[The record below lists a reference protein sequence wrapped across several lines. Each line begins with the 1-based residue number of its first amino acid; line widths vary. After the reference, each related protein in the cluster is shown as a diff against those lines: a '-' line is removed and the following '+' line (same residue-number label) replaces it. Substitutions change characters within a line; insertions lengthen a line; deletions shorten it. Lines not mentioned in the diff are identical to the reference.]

1 MADILRGKF
10 ITFDGLDGSGL
21 TEQIEILREWLRRS
35 GYDMHRVAFT
45 AEPSQGPA
53 GTEIRHALEGRLNI
67 GEEALALLFAAD
79 RADHLDGFI
88 MPRLEAGI
96 HVICDR
102 YYLSFL
108 AYQSFLL
115 PDAWDW
121 LWQLNARN
129 QRPDLTIFLRSP
141 PEVCVERIR
150 RKFAP
155 ERYERPE
162 ILKGV
167 SVQFDRIIPLLQDRR
182 GEDIRVLDSSGSMES
197 THQQIVKLIAPIILP
212 SGETSTEE

>member
-1 MADILRGKF
+1 MADISRGKF

-21 TEQIEILREWLRRS
+21 TEQVEMLREWLRRS
-35 GYDMHRVAFT
+35 GCDMHRVAFT

-53 GTEIRHALEGRLNI
+53 GTEIRHALQGRLNI

-79 RADHLDGFI
+79 RADHLDRFI
-88 MPRLEAGI
+88 LPRLEAGI

-108 AYQSFLL
+108 AYQSHLL
-115 PDAWDW
+115 PDGWDW

-129 QRPDLTIFLRSP
+129 WRPDLTIFLQSP
-141 PEVCVERIR
+141 PEVCMERIR
-150 RKFAP
+150 RKFEP

-162 ILKGV
+162 ILRRV
-167 SVQFDRIIPLLQDRR
+167 SMQFNRIIPLLRDERK
-182 GEDIRVLDSSGSMES
+182 EDIQIVNSSGSMES
-197 THQQIVKLIAPIILP
+197 THQQTVKLIAPIIFR
-212 SGETSTEE
+212 SSESSAEE

>member
-21 TEQIEILREWLRRS
+21 TEQVEILREWLRRS

-141 PEVCVERIR
+141 PEVCVERIQ

-212 SGETSTEE
+212 SSETSTEE

>member
-1 MADILRGKF
+1 MSRGKF

-21 TEQIEILREWLRRS
+21 TEQVEMLREWLRRS

-45 AEPSQGPA
+45 GEPSQGPA
-53 GTEIRHALEGRLNI
+53 GTVIRQALEGRLDL

-79 RADHLDGFI
+79 RADHLDRFL

-108 AYQSFLL
+108 AYQSHLL

-129 QRPDLTIFLRSP
+129 RQPDLTIFLQSP
-141 PEVCVERIR
+141 SEVCMDRIR

-162 ILKGV
+162 IVRGV
-167 SVQFDRIIPLLQDRR
+167 SVQFDQIISLLQDKR
-182 GEDIRVLDSSGSMES
+182 GEDVRVVDSSGSMES
-197 THQQIVKLIAPIILP
+197 IHRQVLKLVVPLIFP
-212 SGETSTEE
+212 SSEELA